1 MADVKPTATAPV
13 KAGTSVQP
21 KKTSNSI
28 SWIAPLACIIL
39 GYVIWRYILGNASN
53 FETPATDS
61 WFWPSHKGPKTGLVN
76 VNLARMY
83 EGGIIVPFL
92 IGTLLT
98 CITFIIERFL
108 TVTRA
113 TGKGN
118 ISEFIRKVQ
127 FHLANKEVDKALAE
141 CDKQQGSVGNV
152 MKAGLRKYKEMIT
165 NNELDTEQKVLSI
178 QKEIEEATALELPML
193 EKNLVFL
200 STIASVA
207 TLLGLLGTVVG
218 MIKSFSALGADSGG
232 GAAASE
238 LSKGIS
244 EALYNTALGIGTS
257 AFAIIFYNIFTT
269 KIDGITY
276 GIDESGFT
284 LTQSFAANY
293 K

>member
-1 MADVKPTATAPV
+1 MADMTKPSATASSP
-13 KAGTSVQP
+13 KSTSVQP
-21 KKTSNSI
+21 RKSSNII
-28 SWIAPLACIIL
+28 SLLAPLLCIVA
-39 GYVIWRYILGNASN
+39 GYLIWRFIIGAPSGFTGGKENGG
-53 FETPATDS
+53 
-61 WFWPSHKGPKTGLVN
+61 FWPKREGPIGALP
-76 VNLARMY
+76 RMY
-83 EGGIIVPFL
+83 LGGIIVPLL
-92 IGTLLT
+92 IGCLLT
-98 CITFIIERFL
+98 VLTFVIERFL
-108 TVTRA
+108 TIGKA

-127 FHLANKEVDKALAE
+127 YHLANKNVDAALAE

-152 MKAGLRKYKEMIT
+152 MKAGLRKYKEMINT
-165 NNELDTEQKVLSI
+165 GELSTDQKVLNI
-178 QKEIEEATALELPML
+178 QKEVEEATALELPML

-218 MIKSFSALGADSGG
+218 MIGAFSALGQGEGG
-232 GAAASE
+232 GDNAAQ
-238 LSKGIS
+238 LSVGIS

-257 AFAIIFYNIFTT
+257 ALSIIMYNIFTT

-284 LTQSFAANY
+284 LTQSYASLY